1 MTKEELKNR
10 TKQFALDVFKF
21 LMSLEKTKA
30 NDVVSFQLFKSS
42 SSVAANYR
50 AVCRGKSDADFLN
63 KLKIVDIV
71 DEEADESLF
80 WLEFIKGLEVPC
92 DKRVLDTLIKE
103 ANELVS
109 IFSAAIKTIKE
120 KNNSKK

>member
-50 AVCRGKSDADFLN
+50 AVCRGK
-63 KLKIVDIV
+63 
-71 DEEADESLF
+71 
-80 WLEFIKGLEVPC
+80 
-92 DKRVLDTLIKE
+92 
-103 ANELVS
+103 
-109 IFSAAIKTIKE
+109 
-120 KNNSKK
+120 